1 MRSELFARDPL
12 CAECTRQGR
21 VTLATQRDHI
31 KALAEGGADDA
42 SNVQGLCTTCA
53 QQGDLHHGLH
63 RLSGGRAMLAPT
75 NVARYFAGGYRIRPY
90 GKLP

>member
-42 SNVQGLCTTCA
+42 SNVQGLCTTCHDA
-53 QQGDLHHGLH
+53 KTKEE
-63 RLSGGRAMLAPT
+63 A
-75 NVARYFAGGYRIRPY
+75 ARGVRRIWQGYRQP
-90 GKLP
+90 